1 MSPKIFCVGA
11 NHRTA
16 GVSEREAFF
25 LSSDSLAKAL
35 PAIRARHQLKE
46 LLVLSTCNRFELIGV
61 TEGEIPQDPQHSI
74 DAWIDLHAEASS
86 QAKIDR
92 GALAR
97 VAYHLHD
104 ADAVRH
110 AFRVASS
117 LDSMIPGE
125 TQITG
130 QFKEALQL
138 AQTAK
143 TLGPLLARLG
153 QEALATAKKVRS
165 QTNIGAKTVSISH
178 SAVQVAKRM
187 FNDLSECRFL
197 IIGAGEMAR
206 VAAEHAASYKPKGLV
221 VANRT
226 QARAYELV
234 QHLGRGDAHGLDNLP
249 HLLANADVVIV
260 ATATDGYVVTREM
273 VHKAMKERQAKS
285 SLFLVDIAMPR
296 DVDPEC
302 VRYDD
307 VYLFDLD
314 DLKQWVDQ
322 NISERHEAASQ
333 ASVLIDLATDGFGQ
347 WLANQSIAPAIARWR
362 EHVLA
367 TLEREA
373 TKTFAKDIFS
383 GMSKEQSAAVQTMLD
398 AASAKL
404 TGDFAQ
410 LLRKTQAEQAA
421 ILAETL
427 LQFIDGTTTT
437 NQTPKSGEP

>member
-25 LSSDSLAKAL
+25 LSSEALARAL
-35 PAIRARHQLKE
+35 PTIRERHQLKE

-61 TEGEIPQDPQHSI
+61 TEGEAPPDAEHSI
-74 DAWIDLHAEASS
+74 DAWMDLHAEASS
-86 QAKIDR
+86 EVKIDR

-104 ADAVRH
+104 SDAVRH

-138 AQTAK
+138 AQTAN
-143 TLGPLLARLG
+143 TLGPLLGRLG
-153 QEALATAKKVRS
+153 QEALATAKRVRS

-178 SAVQVAKRM
+178 SAVHVAKRM
-187 FNDLSECRFL
+187 FNDLAECRFL

-206 VAAEHAASYKPKGLV
+206 VAAEHAASYKPKGLAI
-221 VANRT
+221 ANRT
-226 QARAYELV
+226 EARAYELV
-234 QHLGRGDAHGLDNLP
+234 QHLGRGEAHGLTNIP
-249 HLLANADVVIV
+249 YLLAQADVVIV
-260 ATATDGYVVTREM
+260 ATANEGYVVTAEM
-273 VHKAMKERQAKS
+273 VHKAMKLRSAKS

-296 DVDPEC
+296 DVDPDC

-322 NISERHEAASQ
+322 NISERYEAASQ
-333 ASVLIDLATDGFGQ
+333 ASVLIDLATDGFGK
-347 WLANQSIAPAIARWR
+347 WLAHQSVAPAIAKWR
-362 EHVLA
+362 DHVA
-367 TLEREA
+367 STLEREA
-373 TKTFAKDIFS
+373 TKTFAKELFAN
-383 GMSKEQSAAVQTMLD
+383 MNKEQHAAIQAMLG

-404 TGDFAQ
+404 TGDVAQ
-410 LLRKTQAEQAA
+410 LFRKTKAEQAA
-421 ILAETL
+421 SLATNL
-427 LQFIDGTTTT
+427 LELIEATASLSSTS
-437 NQTPKSGEP
+437 KSGEP